1 MTVSRIYQRGP
12 SQPLSPD
19 VAAERAWEAGR
30 IAWHKHGLAML
41 RVEEIVDDFERQ
53 AVTNAANK
61 KFGPRRTEQKNAK
74 DSSQEAP

>member
-30 IAWHKHGLAML
+30 IAWHTHGLAML
-41 RVEEIVDDFERQ
+41 RVEEITDDFVKQ
-53 AVTNAANK
+53 ALTNEADK
-61 KFGPRRTEQKNAK
+61 KYGPRRKEQ
-74 DSSQEAP
+74 DSGQGQ